1 MGKANITKKRNISI
15 KGVLDVNKEDNKIYV
30 DIEDSDEPMSL
41 ADLLQD
47 FDNCEI
53 SMTVGESIDLA

>member
-1 MGKANITKKRNISI
+1 MY
-15 KGVLDVNKEDNKIYV
+15 KIYV
-30 DIEDSDEPMSL
+30 DIEDSDEPMAL

>member
-30 DIEDSDEPMSL
+30 DIEDSNEPMSL

>member
-15 KGVLDVNKEDNKIYV
+15 KGVLDVNKEDNKIYI
-30 DIEDSDEPMSL
+30 DIEDSDEPMAL

>member
-30 DIEDSDEPMSL
+30 DTEDSDEPMSL